1 MKVQERKPPV
11 ASRQYVVYQFNCDLC
26 DADYIGYTTR
36 RLRQ

>member
-11 ASRQYVVYQFNCDLC
+11 ASRQYACNCDLC